1 MCKILDE
8 FRVIS
13 LATKVANLDFDL
25 SLQGGSMTS
34 REGERGVP
42 ACRSAWFGLVVP
54 CLNVPMPRTQL
65 NSAG

>member
-1 MCKILDE
+1 MKAGFTKIDQE
-8 FRVIS
+8 AIG
-13 LATKVANLDFDL
+13 FDL

-65 NSAG
+65 HSAG